1 MRDILDKLEENEI
14 VIISTDNTNS
24 FRGIKTK

>member
-14 VIISTDNTNS
+14 VIISTDNTNI
-24 FRGIKTK
+24 FRGIKKK